1 MEKVEKT
8 DKILFENEVNAN
20 TREKTW
26 ENMRFFEKKVKF
38 QVKLHKDR
46 KTRIYKTLRRFGEIK
61 SI

>member
-26 ENMRFFEKKVKF
+26 ENMRFFEKKVNF
-38 QVKLHKDR
+38 QVKLHKGR
-46 KTRIYKTLRRFGEIK
+46 KARIYKALRRFEEIK
-61 SI
+61 LV